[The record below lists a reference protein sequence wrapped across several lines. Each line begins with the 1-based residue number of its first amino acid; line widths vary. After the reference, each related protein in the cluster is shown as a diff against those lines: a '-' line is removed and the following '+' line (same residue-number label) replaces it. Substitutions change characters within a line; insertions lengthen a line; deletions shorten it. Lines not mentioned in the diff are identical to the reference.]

1 MVIVLAS
8 VLVTVVAPVPANL
21 SASVDVGFAANKLKL
36 APPETVD
43 AFVE

>member
-8 VLVTVVAPVPANL
+8 VRETVVVPPPANL
-21 SASVDVGFAANKLKL
+21 RTSVDVGFDANKLKL